1 MATLTIRR
9 FDDALH
15 ETLRRR
21 AAANGHSMEEEVRQ
35 ILADHL
41 RREPETRPRTLH
53 DLAVDFRRA
62 TGGVELELPER
73 RRDRP
78 RVDYSESG

>member
-9 FDDALH
+9 LDDALH
-15 ETLRRR
+15 ESLRRR

-35 ILADHL
+35 MLADHL
-41 RREPETRPRTLH
+41 RREPESQPRTLH

-62 TGGVELELPER
+62 TGGVEPELPER
-73 RRDRP
+73 RRESP
-78 RVDYSESG
+78 RVDFSESG